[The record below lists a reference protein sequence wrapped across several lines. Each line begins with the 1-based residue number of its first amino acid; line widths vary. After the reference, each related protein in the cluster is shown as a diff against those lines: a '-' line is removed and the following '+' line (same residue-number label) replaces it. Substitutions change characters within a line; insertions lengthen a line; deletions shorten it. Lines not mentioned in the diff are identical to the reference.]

1 MRKESERGLLEG
13 LACMS
18 ENRIIAPTLT
28 EVYAKAA
35 ERFEDLPAF
44 ARKDPSGKFQPTSF
58 RQLYESGLD
67 LATAL
72 ISLGVNAGDH
82 VGLIADNRLEWMLCD
97 YGILLAGAADVPRG
111 TDITDD
117 ELVYILAHADARVVF
132 VENLTILEKF
142 QRCHHRLKRHEK
154 VILMSSGGEVPRG
167 VLRLEDLLL
176 DGARRRQEGDRS
188 ALDRAAAVK
197 PEDLFTIIYTSG
209 TTGTPKG
216 VQLTH
221 ANMCSQIANLPFDLQ
236 PGDRTLSI
244 LPIWH
249 SYERIFEM
257 VAIAMG
263 ACTYYTSLRG
273 IGEDLKVVRPTLMA
287 SAPRLWESLYEKIL
301 SNVKSAS
308 PIRRMFFHVAYA
320 CARNVHRAERFFLGQ
335 ELDITGRG
343 AGESIRLAVTRAMGW
358 LTCIIPHRVLDRM
371 VLSKLRGI
379 VGGKF
384 RGTISGGGALQ
395 PHVDEFFNVIGIPV
409 LEGYGL
415 TETSPVLAVRTWKNL
430 VLGTVGHPFPGT
442 EIRIVDLHTGDIL
455 YPNTWKRGHGL
466 GRRGEIHVRGPQVMR
481 GYYKDPAGTERVLR
495 DGWFNTGDIGMV
507 TFNRCLKILGRSK
520 DTIVLLSGENV
531 EPVPIEARLVSSPL
545 IEQCMVVGQDQKN
558 LGALIVP
565 SLDGFCAAGLKA
577 ANRAE
582 ILVREDAHRLM
593 DSEIRRLVGAETG
606 FKPFERIAVWR
617 FVPRS
622 FEVGDELTN
631 TYKLKRHVIVERY
644 PELVAEMF
652 GQKPA

>member
-1 MRKESERGLLEG
+1 MRKGPETVLLG
-13 LACMS
+13 RFAAMS

-28 EVYAKAA
+28 QIFAGTA
-35 ERFEDLPAF
+35 ERFGDLPAF
-44 ARKDPSGKFQPTSF
+44 ARKDASGKFLPFSF
-58 RQLYESGLD
+58 RELYETGLD

-72 ISLGVNAGDH
+72 IPLGVQAGDH
-82 VGLIADNRLEWMLCD
+82 VGLIADNRLEWIICD

-117 ELVYILAHADARVVF
+117 ELVYILTHADARVVF
-132 VENLTILEKF
+132 VENLTVLEKF

-154 VILMSSGGEVPRG
+154 VILMSAGGEAPRG
-167 VLRLEDLLL
+167 VLRLDDLLL
-176 DGARRRQEGDRS
+176 EGARRRKEGDCS
-188 ALDRAAAVK
+188 ATTRAEAVK
-197 PEDLFTIIYTSG
+197 PGDLFTIIYTSG

-221 ANMCSQIANLPFDLQ
+221 ANMCSQIANLPFDLE

-244 LPIWH
+244 LPVWH

-263 ACTYYTSLRG
+263 ACTYYTSIRA

-287 SAPRLWESLYEKIL
+287 SAPRLWESLYQKIL
-301 SNVKSAS
+301 TNVKSA
-308 PIRRMFFHVAYA
+308 PFPRRILFHASYA

-335 ELDITGRG
+335 ELDMTGRPLPERIG
-343 AGESIRLAVTRAMGW
+343 LAASRAAGW
-358 LTCIIPHRVLDRM
+358 LVSVVPHRILDRL

-379 VGGKF
+379 VGGRF

-395 PHVDEFFNVIGIPV
+395 PHVDEFFNFIGIPV

-430 VLGTVGHPFPGT
+430 VIGTVGQPYPGT
-442 EIRIVDLHTGDIL
+442 EVRIVDLHTGDIL
-455 YPNTWKRGHGL
+455 YPNTWKRGHGRGL
-466 GRRGEIHVRGPQVMR
+466 RGEIHVRGPQVMS
-481 GYYKDPAGTERVLR
+481 GYHKDPAGTDHVLR

-507 TFNRCLKILGRSK
+507 TFNNCLKILGRSK

-531 EPVPIEARLVSSPL
+531 EPVPIEARLVGSPL

-565 SLDGFCAAGLKA
+565 AVDGFRAAGLKVA
-577 ANRAE
+577 RLAD
-582 ILVREDAHRLM
+582 ILPREDAHRLM
-593 DSEIRRLVGAETG
+593 DAEIRRLVSGETG
-606 FKPFERIAVWR
+606 FKAFERIAVWR

-631 TYKLKRHVIVERY
+631 TYKLKRHVITERY
-644 PELVAEMF
+644 PDLLAEMF